1 MCANDVCSRS
11 FPIRG
16 GVRHGCVLSRGLLS
30 PVLEMAMACWR
41 ASVEDLNLKD
51 DILIPGTSYH
61 VIGTLL
67 DQIVENLAAVGL
79 HLNMEPPPGL
89 QTPNGLTISIIEQ
102 GSNHK

>member
-1 MCANDVCSRS
+1 
-11 FPIRG
+11 
-16 GVRHGCVLSRGLLS
+16 
-30 PVLEMAMACWR
+30 MAMACWR

-89 QTPNGLTISIIEQ
+89 QTPNGLTISIIDQ
-102 GSNHK
+102 GSNHKWRGCMLTTKPEKSIACNIDHRLQSAS